1 MVSPKKYTYNIQI
14 NTVMKVELGISA
26 QSNVVYASKCPAYGQ
41 STCGILYRS
50 SV

>member
-1 MVSPKKYTYNIQI
+1 
-14 NTVMKVELGISA
+14 MKVELGISA